1 MSRETTKY
9 FMTFLSEGSRTLF
22 LVTEGN
28 QINEWSMV
36 DTLSPLQARKKIISF
51 ALNMKEINL
60 CTMLKFYLFII
71 KGVQV
76 KKCGPGPKILGGGPG
91 PPWPPPWPPLTTPL

>member
-1 MSRETTKY
+1 MSANVII
-9 FMTFLSEGSRTLF
+9 FF

-51 ALNMKEINL
+51 ALNTKEINL

-76 KKCGPGPKILGGGPG
+76 KKCGPGPKILGGPG
-91 PPWPPPWPPLTTPL
+91 PPLAPPVRPPWAQ